1 VAEPASP
8 SSSAGGRRGS
18 SMLPSRGPR
27 RGLESVFVR
36 LVATAGIVG
45 IDVAVAAIL
54 ASSKVDGWI
63 IGLVLGLVSVV
74 LSGVLWSSRQ
84 L

>member
-1 VAEPASP
+1 MADSSP
-8 SSSAGGRRGS
+8 SAGGRRGS
-18 SMLPSRGPR
+18 MLPTRGAR

-36 LVATAGIVG
+36 MVATAGIVG

-54 ASSKVDGWI
+54 ASSKVEGWI
-63 IGLVLGLVSVV
+63 IGLVIGLVSVV
-74 LSGVLWSSRQ
+74 LSGILWSSRQ

>member
-1 VAEPASP
+1 
-8 SSSAGGRRGS
+8 
-18 SMLPSRGPR
+18 MLSSRGPR

-45 IDVAVAAIL
+45 IDVAVGAIL
-54 ASSKVDGWI
+54 TSSKVDGWI
-63 IGLVLGLVSVV
+63 IGLVIGVVSVV
-74 LSGVLWSSRQ
+74 LSSVLWSSRQ